1 MKKGQRTTASPVQQI
16 HFFTVMANHRNH
28 GAPTFHHI
36 FTREQQVGTPSLTL
50 LELHRRGND
59 ANWPPSAY
67 EAVAGWC
74 DIHSPAKAQLW
85 RRFAYRSAEA
95 SAELEVTP

>member
-1 MKKGQRTTASPVQQI
+1 M
-16 HFFTVMANHRNH
+16 NH
-28 GAPTFHHI
+28 PTF
-36 FTREQQVGTPSLTL
+36 TAEQQARIPTLVL
-50 LELHRRGND
+50 LELHRQGNA

-67 EAVAGWC
+67 QAVARWC

-85 RRFAYRSAEA
+85 RRFAYRGAEA

>member
-1 MKKGQRTTASPVQQI
+1 M
-16 HFFTVMANHRNH
+16 NH
-28 GAPTFHHI
+28 PTF
-36 FTREQQVGTPSLTL
+36 TPEQQARIPTL
-50 LELHRRGND
+50 ALLHLHRQGSA
-59 ANWPPSAY
+59 ANWPATAY
-67 EAVAGWC
+67 ETVAGWC

>member
-1 MKKGQRTTASPVQQI
+1 VSTSHFGGVISPGAGFLCQI
-16 HFFTVMANHRNH
+16 AN
-28 GAPTFHHI
+28 GADPTL
-36 FTREQQVGTPSLTL
+36 VL
-50 LELHRRGND
+50 LELHRQGSS

-74 DIHSPAKAQLW
+74 DFHSPAKAQLW
-85 RRFAYRSAEA
+85 RRFAYRSAEG